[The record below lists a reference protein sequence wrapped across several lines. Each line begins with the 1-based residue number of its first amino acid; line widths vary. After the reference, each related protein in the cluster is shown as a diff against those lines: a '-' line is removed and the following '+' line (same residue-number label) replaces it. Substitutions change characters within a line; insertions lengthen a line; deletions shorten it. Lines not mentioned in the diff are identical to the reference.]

1 MKTLNKLS
9 NLNKHKNI
17 TPLILFVLIIG
28 LPFSIE
34 FNRTTVIHIQ
44 PAVVSAQA
52 NTGTDANTTTK
63 SSATRDGTSKAT
75 GTFPGFVKGLV
86 FDNETNKLVSRAS
99 VGLRQ
104 ASKLVGTLNT
114 NDEGSYF
121 FQVLPGNYNI
131 EVDKKGFSTGT
142 GKATVSAF
150 ETTTKN
156 INLKLSI
163 NGNGNETPTPRP
175 KSTLKP
181 EQTPVLQPAS
191 TPDPEPEVTQT
202 PVKNNDIIEMNI
214 EPAKARRSIRWHDAV
229 VTILDH
235 NGNPVPNV
243 IVNASSQGR
252 RSKVK
257 PDSVTTDSEG
267 KAAFR
272 YRIGLLSRRAE
283 IIFTAE
289 ELSDTLKIR

>member
-1 MKTLNKLS
+1 MKKLKK
-9 NLNKHKNI
+9 LKKHKNI
-17 TPLILFVLIIG
+17 TSLILFVLIIG

-34 FNRTTVIHIQ
+34 FNRTTVIHLQ
-44 PAVVSAQA
+44 PAVVYAKAS
-52 NTGTDANTTTK
+52 TGTDANTTTK

-114 NDEGSYF
+114 NEEGSYF

-131 EVDKKGFSTGT
+131 EVDKKGFSTG
-142 GKATVSAF
+142 KATIAVSAF
-150 ETTTKN
+150 ETATKN

-163 NGNGNETPTPRP
+163 NGNGNETPTPTPRP

-181 EQTPVLQPAS
+181 EQTPVLQPGS
-191 TPDPEPEVTQT
+191 TPDPGPEVTQT
-202 PVKNNDIIEMNI
+202 PVKDNDIVVMNI
-214 EPAKARRSIRWHDAV
+214 EPVKARRSIRWHDAV
-229 VTILDH
+229 VTILDN
-235 NGNPVPNV
+235 NGNPAPDV
-243 IVNASSQGR
+243 IVNASAQGR

-289 ELSDTLKIR
+289 ELSETLKIR